1 MVRCFR
7 RIHRSSDYLIRKAL
21 ERKYGGEVIL
31 TPLDDSQEKEAND
44 YILSPLCKGIRT
56 VRQKSSVFQRK
67 ADDFCFLRYCVDK
80 KKKETV
86 KMRVERFKMERE
98 GLVTEGQ
105 EVEISER
112 SAVTGQYT
120 YLVEPSIAMSG
131 IYRTRQRIRARKGKI
146 KKIEQT
152 DRGFYLLVEID
163 E

>member
-1 MVRCFR
+1 MRPEETGGGRFCR
-7 RIHRSSDYLIRKAL
+7 QQKQR
-21 ERKYGGEVIL
+21 ERKTG
-31 TPLDDSQEKEAND
+31 KEADN
-44 YILSPLCKGIRT
+44 
-56 VRQKSSVFQRK
+56 
-67 ADDFCFLRYCVDK
+67 
-80 KKKETV
+80 
-86 KMRVERFKMERE
+86 MRVERFKMERE

-131 IYRTRQRIRARKGKI
+131 IYRTRQRIKSRKGRI
-146 KKIEQT
+146 QKIEQT